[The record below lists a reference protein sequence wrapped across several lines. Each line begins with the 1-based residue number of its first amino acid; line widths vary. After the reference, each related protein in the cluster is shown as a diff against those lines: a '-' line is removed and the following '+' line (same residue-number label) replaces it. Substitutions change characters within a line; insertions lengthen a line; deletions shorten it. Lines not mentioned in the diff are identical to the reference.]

1 MPKLDGVACGAEAGS
16 ERVTPDSPQHVVFI
30 DSRVPDLQ
38 DLLDGLKPGE
48 QAFVIDQA
56 SAGLEQIAAILAA
69 NHFTDLS
76 AISIVSHGTTG
87 ELALGSSLI
96 TDGTLGAHAGAPAA
110 IGGALGTGGA
120 LHLSGGDVAKG
131 QAGQQFIDD
140 FSTHT
145 GGVQVDAAT
154 HIVGS
159 ASLGGSWI
167 LDAMSGAPAPQS
179 TSAARAAMTP
189 FTAAALDNFQ
199 GQLVT
204 PLTGQLFF

>member
-87 ELALGSSLI
+87 EVVLGTSVI
-96 TDGTLGAHAGAPAA
+96 TDGTLADHAGALAA
-110 IGGALGTGGA
+110 IGAALG
-120 LHLSGGDVAKG
+120 SGGLIQLYGCDVAKG

-140 FSTHT
+140 FSAFA
-145 GGVQVDAAT
+145 GGVQVD
-154 HIVGS
+154 
-159 ASLGGSWI
+159 
-167 LDAMSGAPAPQS
+167 
-179 TSAARAAMTP
+179 
-189 FTAAALDNFQ
+189 
-199 GQLVT
+199 
-204 PLTGQLFF
+204 